1 MGYSL
6 FTNKRKYMKKL
17 ILATLMIAFVFLYSC
32 NNSGNSNSSSEP
44 HPFAGAFTTPEGF
57 QFELRAD
64 STTYITFSDSVTYE
78 GTWKIR
84 KDDKDSSEF
93 ANIEFAGIQEFYYL
107 KDGKLYRSEREMR
120 HDAFG
125 TKVTYQN

>member
-1 MGYSL
+1 
-6 FTNKRKYMKKL
+6 MKKL
-17 ILATLMIAFVFLYSC
+17 ILATLMVAFVFLYSC
-32 NNSGNSNSSSEP
+32 NNTSSTNKSAEP
-44 HPFAGAFTTPEGF
+44 HPFAGTFTTPEGF
-57 QFELRAD
+57 LFELRTD

-84 KDDKDSSEF
+84 KAKDNSEF